1 MTRVLCRALTLL
13 LPLQV
18 PAPRRYVNDFAG
30 VLDPDAAARM
40 TALITELHQRTGAD
54 VAIVTLPD
62 LGGRSAADVALQIGR
77 EWKLGGAGEA
87 GRSAQNLGLVVLL
100 QPPQRHPPRPG
111 RPLLPTR
118 PRPPRLLP

>member
-54 VAIVTLPD
+54 VAVVTLPD
-62 LGGRSAADVALQIGR
+62 LGGRSGEDVALQLGR
-77 EWKLGGAGEA
+77 ELKLGGAGA
-87 GRSAQNLGLVVLL
+87 GEG
-100 QPPQRHPPRPG
+100 PG
-111 RPLLPTR
+111 KNWCGALPCARGQSIHTR
-118 PRPPRLLP
+118 DR